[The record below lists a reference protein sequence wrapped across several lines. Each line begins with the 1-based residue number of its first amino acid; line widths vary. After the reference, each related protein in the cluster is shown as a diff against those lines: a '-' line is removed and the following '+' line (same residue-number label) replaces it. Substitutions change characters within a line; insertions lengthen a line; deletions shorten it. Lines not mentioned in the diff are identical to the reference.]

1 MNVSP
6 DPQWTPEQEVL
17 LWAIRVDHA
26 SDERVAGILRRG
38 IDWDYLRKNA
48 VWHGIIPLL
57 YRRLKGE
64 MGGLAPPNELSAI
77 RTLFL
82 ENSKRNMEMTRHLL
96 SVFDLLGGSGIEAM
110 PFKGPVLAIQA
121 YGDLSM
127 RSYGDLDI
135 LIHAEDQ
142 QRVFQLL
149 MGQGCILTGPNQH
162 SLEERL
168 RIFQQKDS
176 RFFFQNT
183 LLEVHWKIIEQLYAV
198 PLAMD
203 QVWDRSLPVYIVD
216 REMKTLSPEDM
227 LLVLCYH
234 GFKHGWQRLNW
245 LGDLVHIISNHPDLM
260 WREVV
265 VRAET
270 LGLKRILLTGLFLA
284 HTHGGV
290 SYGPEIENQIISD
303 RTIQNI
309 ASNIQSDIF
318 RCRRFGFRPFLY
330 MMARERFKDKCIFLF
345 YYSLNK
351 VLVFLKLIVRYF
363 KGEGTPPDEEMG

>member
-1 MNVSP
+1 
-6 DPQWTPEQEVL
+6 
-17 LWAIRVDHA
+17 
-26 SDERVAGILRRG
+26 
-38 IDWDYLRKNA
+38 
-48 VWHGIIPLL
+48 
-57 YRRLKGE
+57 
-64 MGGLAPPNELSAI
+64 
-77 RTLFL
+77 
-82 ENSKRNMEMTRHLL
+82 
-96 SVFDLLGGSGIEAM
+96 M

-127 RSYGDLDI
+127 RSFGDLDI

-149 MGQGCILTGPNQH
+149 MGKGCILTGPDQH

-168 RIFQQKDS
+168 RIFQQKDF

-183 LLEVHWKIIEQLYAV
+183 LLEVHWKIIERLYAV

-203 QVWDRSLPVYIVD
+203 QVWDRSIPVCILD

-227 LLVLCYH
+227 LLILCFH

-245 LGDLVHIISNHPDLM
+245 MGDLIHMISNHPDLK
-260 WREVV
+260 WHEVV
-265 VRAET
+265 VHAET
-270 LGLKRILLTGLFLA
+270 LGLKRIILIGLFLA
-284 HTHGGV
+284 HKHGGV
-290 SYGPEIENQIISD
+290 RYGPEIENQIISD
-303 RTIQNI
+303 STIQNI

-363 KGEGTPPDEEMG
+363 KGEGTPPDEEM